1 MKTILDRGLADRA
14 RTHRRYESR
23 LTDHSINMQKYDK
36 RGRYVGYSL
45 SSCVHDILNGYM
57 PLECVVGMTTST
69 RIPSIEGM
77 HKWIEGC
84 REDYSMYGSAVTHEP
99 FPIEEY
105 AKVFDH
111 ILFRC
116 RFIQYRMHEA
126 DTSNILASIPPKSSW
141 LHGNKGYQFTPKGH
155 MTRLGVG
162 SWLRVDHKKFR
173 KYLTDNNPTNDLRTK
188 AKK

>member
-1 MKTILDRGLADRA
+1 
-14 RTHRRYESR
+14 
-23 LTDHSINMQKYDK
+23 MQKYDK

-69 RIPSIEGM
+69 RIPSIKGM
-77 HKWIEGC
+77 HKWIEDC
-84 REDYSMYGSAVTHEP
+84 REDRSLYSSAVTREP
-99 FPIEEY
+99 FSVEEY
-105 AKVFDH
+105 IEVFDH

-141 LHGNKGYQFTPKGH
+141 LHSNKGYQFTPKGH
-155 MTRLGVG
+155 MGSIGVDRS

-173 KYLTDNNPTNDLRTK
+173 KYITDNSPTNDLKTK